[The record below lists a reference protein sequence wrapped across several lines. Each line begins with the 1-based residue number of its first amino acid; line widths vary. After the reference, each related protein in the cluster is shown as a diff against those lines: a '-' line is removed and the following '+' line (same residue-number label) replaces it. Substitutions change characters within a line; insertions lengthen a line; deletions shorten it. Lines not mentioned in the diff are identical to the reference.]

1 MRILSIG
8 VHIRQVLISPYVR
21 YVLCHA
27 FALRS
32 QYVLY
37 DVYICFLLG
46 WECAFRCEYHNVCSQ
61 RLLFVNCGVYFNPR
75 LYIQHSVP
83 HYNVVVCRPLVVVV
97 GRGGGEEVRV

>member
-1 MRILSIG
+1 MRFG
-8 VHIRQVLISPYVR
+8 VSTMCVLKVNR
-21 YVLCHA
+21 
-27 FALRS
+27 
-32 QYVLY
+32 
-37 DVYICFLLG
+37 
-46 WECAFRCEYHNVCSQ
+46 SQ